1 MICLMMKLNSYRRF
15 AKYRYSIP
23 SELVIELKRK
33 RNKSEV
39 HLALRFF
46 VFFPHFNETVSFKK
60 TKTKNE
66 TTLLNLRSRPS
77 SSAVV
82 ILCVSLLLKKIINVA
97 CVVDKS

>member
-39 HLALRFF
+39 RLALRFF
-46 VFFPHFNETVSFKK
+46 VFFPPF
-60 TKTKNE
+60 
-66 TTLLNLRSRPS
+66 
-77 SSAVV
+77 
-82 ILCVSLLLKKIINVA
+82 
-97 CVVDKS
+97 